1 MRQLDRYIAVTVG
14 NMMVAAVL
22 GLVSVL
28 TIFTFI
34 EQIEDVEGDYT
45 MFQVVIFCLFSVP
58 RIIYE
63 LIPFGALVGCL
74 AGLGALASS
83 SELVVMRAAGIS
95 TWRITWSAIIPV
107 LLLAAVGVLVGEFV
121 LPDLER
127 TAHQNRMAAIGN
139 QNKDAEIQGLWYR
152 EGKLYMHFDDVD
164 DDGDVK
170 GISQYEVDD
179 AGNPVKTIFAKTGS
193 FSDDEAGERYWML
206 EGVSITRVIPPD
218 SADELPR
225 TEVQHLPSYRW
236 DSQIEPELLNMESLV
251 QPERMSIAELSN
263 KIEYMRQQGLSP
275 TKFELGFWAKVFQ
288 PLATV
293 GLVVVAIA
301 FIFGPL
307 RESGMGVRIL
317 IGLVIGFAFKFLQ
330 DLLAPASMVFGFHP
344 VIAVLLPV
352 VMCFAVGYVLIRR
365 TT

>member
-14 NMMVAAVL
+14 NTMLAAVL
-22 GLVSVL
+22 GLVGVL

-34 EQIEDVEGDYT
+34 EQIEDVQGEYT
-45 MFQVVIFCLFSVP
+45 MFKMVMFCLYSVP

-83 SELVVMRAAGIS
+83 SELLVMRAAGIS

-107 LLLAAVGVLVGEFV
+107 LVLAGVGLLVGEFV

-152 EGKLYMHFDDVD
+152 EGNVYMHFDDVD
-164 DDGDVK
+164 DGGLVK
-170 GISQYEVDD
+170 GISQYEVDED
-179 AGNPVKTIFAKTGS
+179 GNPVMTIFARTGT
-193 FSDDEAGERYWML
+193 FRDDDSNDPYWLLER
-206 EGVSITRVIPPD
+206 VSITRIVPPLTVD
-218 SADELPR
+218 DLPR
-225 TEVQHLPSYRW
+225 TEIKKLPSYRW
-236 DSQIEPELLNMESLV
+236 DSQIEPDLLSMEILV
-251 QPERMSIAELSN
+251 QPERMSMAELN
-263 KIEYMRQQGLSP
+263 DKIDYMRRQGLSA
-275 TKFELGFWAKVFQ
+275 TKFELGFWTKIFQ
-288 PLATV
+288 PIATI
-293 GLVVVAIA
+293 GLVVVAIS

-344 VIAVLLPV
+344 VIAVLLPIV
-352 VMCFAVGYVLIRR
+352 ICFIVGYVSMRR